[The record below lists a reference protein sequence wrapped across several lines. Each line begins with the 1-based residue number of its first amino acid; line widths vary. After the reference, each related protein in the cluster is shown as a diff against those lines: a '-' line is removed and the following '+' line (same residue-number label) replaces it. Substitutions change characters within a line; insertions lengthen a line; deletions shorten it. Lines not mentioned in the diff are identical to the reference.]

1 MLLINILLI
10 YSISSVLVFL
20 FFPGMFSLPFF
31 FFSFASTKHEI
42 IVCQKIICL
51 LLFLFVTNSIFFS
64 LLDFWGDI
72 TGFEIS
78 QAHCWACKLQSGIHQ
93 WDPLGLFFCFVSFP
107 EKGKCSF
114 PDRQRPLPPISPSPP
129 PAPVGLLW
137 MENIIYIFIVTN
149 KE

>member
-78 QAHCWACKLQSGIHQ
+78 QPHCWACKLQSGIHQ
-93 WDPLGLFFCFVSFP
+93 WDPLGLIFFLFHFLKRVNAASQT
-107 EKGKCSF
+107 
-114 PDRQRPLPPISPSPP
+114 DRDPSLPSVPLLPQPQL
-129 PAPVGLLW
+129 VCYGWKTLY
-137 MENIIYIFIVTN
+137 IYS
-149 KE
+149 